1 MRKTLALVACAL
13 MAMLLLQT
21 SISRAADYAPDDEGY
36 IRHWLMLAPIK
47 LEQENNGAEEI
58 DKQQIKDES
67 KLQPKEG
74 DKTKVGEAE
83 LTWKA
88 IKAAEAFFDV
98 NEILGSPTE
107 NSAGYVVAYVV
118 LPAEKKDVQL
128 LMGSNDQGKVYLNG
142 KEAVKY
148 DSTRSFDKDTDKAEG
163 LTLNKGVNTIVFKV
177 INENNNWQGS
187 VRFTTK
193 EGTAIKDYKIQLAP
207 TAAK

>member
-1 MRKTLALVACAL
+1 MRKTLATIACAL
-13 MAMLLLQT
+13 IALVLSTNLG
-21 SISRAADYAPDDEGY
+21 AADYAPDDEGY

-58 DKQQIKDES
+58 DKQQIKEEA
-67 KLQPKEG
+67 KIQPKEG
-74 DKTKVGEAE
+74 DKTKVGDTE

-88 IKAAEAFFDV
+88 IKAADSFFDV

-107 NSAGYVVAYVV
+107 NSAGYFVAYVV
-118 LPAEKKDVQL
+118 LPNEKKDVQL

-142 KEAVKY
+142 KEVVKY

-187 VRFTTK
+187 VRFATK
-193 EGTAIKDYKIQLAP
+193 DGTAIKDFKIALAP
-207 TAAK
+207 TAAAAK

>member
-1 MRKTLALVACAL
+1 
-13 MAMLLLQT
+13 
-21 SISRAADYAPDDEGY
+21 
-36 IRHWLMLAPIK
+36 MLAPIK

-58 DKQQIKDES
+58 DKQQIKEEA
-67 KLQPKEG
+67 KIQPKEG
-74 DKTKVGEAE
+74 DKTKVGDTE

-88 IKAAEAFFDV
+88 IKAADSFFDV

-107 NSAGYVVAYVV
+107 NSAGYFVAYVV
-118 LPAEKKDVQL
+118 LPNEKKDVQL

-142 KEAVKY
+142 KEVVKY

-187 VRFTTK
+187 VRFATK
-193 EGTAIKDYKIQLAP
+193 DGTAIKDFKIALAP